1 MLTHRD
7 TYGEGPV
14 IPFAPKRPTS
24 RCSEKSFFPSL
35 IVAMILQARII
46 DGRESAGETRFFAR
60 KFAGR
65 DMEVIR

>member
-7 TYGEGPV
+7 MHSEGPV

-24 RCSEKSFFPSL
+24 PCSEKSFFPSL

-46 DGRESAGETRFFAR
+46 DGCESAETRFVAR
-60 KFAGR
+60 ELAGR
-65 DMEVIR
+65 AVDVIR